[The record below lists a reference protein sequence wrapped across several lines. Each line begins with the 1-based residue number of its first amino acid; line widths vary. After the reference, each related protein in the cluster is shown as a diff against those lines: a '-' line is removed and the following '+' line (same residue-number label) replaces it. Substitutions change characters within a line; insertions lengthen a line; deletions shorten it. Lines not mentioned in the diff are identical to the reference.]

1 MPLESR
7 WTTPIPRCSL
17 QQWVFGSS
25 RGALPDTKLFID
37 PERPDTHFLSKAD
50 YRLLGKRVALG
61 LRRQGIREGD
71 RVLVFSGNNL
81 YFPSFFMGV
90 LMAGAVFTGA
100 NPTYVARELAY
111 QLKDS
116 GASLLL
122 VAEASLPTALEAAA
136 EVGLP
141 KDKIFVFGGDSP
153 GAEMTHSDAPKPGR
167 SARRPDGVRHWTE
180 LLAGGTLAAAQTWDW
195 VEPADPAATTCC
207 LNYSSG
213 TTGVPK
219 GVEISHSSYVANGV
233 GVTFVSE
240 LDPEHEV
247 KLARTSSLGFLP
259 LYHAFGQTY
268 FIANNPRRNIP
279 VYIMPSF
286 DFVKMLTYV
295 QRYRINSLTVV
306 PPIVV
311 ALAKHPVVKQFD
323 LSSVEAIGCGA
334 APLSTEIME
343 EVQKLFPPD
352 AVVVRQGWGMT
363 EVTCTCLSWDPT
375 KVEGPGHS
383 TDISGVGE
391 LMPNARARIMNLD
404 GVTEITTPKTP
415 GEIWVTGPT
424 LMRGYWNKPAATA
437 ETIVVDAEGT
447 RWLRTGDIGYV
458 DEYEPGGT
466 FHIVDRLKELIKVKG
481 NQVAPAELEAVLLE
495 RHDVVDAAVVGV
507 TIKGEELPRA
517 YVVLAEGS
525 RATPEEVAEWMA
537 GKVARHK
544 QLRGGVVFTDEVPK
558 NPSGKIL
565 RKILRDRAAKEVGD
579 RKPVNSKL
587 A

>member
-7 WTTPIPRCSL
+7 WKAPIPRCSL

-25 RGALPDTKLFID
+25 RDPLPDTKLYID
-37 PERPDTHFLSKAD
+37 PERPDTHFLTKAD
-50 YRLLGKRVALG
+50 YRLLAKRVALG
-61 LRRQGIREGD
+61 LQGEGIKPGD

-116 GASLLL
+116 GASILL
-122 VAEASLPTALEAAA
+122 VAEAALDTALEAAK
-136 EVGLP
+136 EIGLP
-141 KDKIFVFGGDSP
+141 TSKIFIFGGDSP
-153 GAEMTHSDAPKPGR
+153 GAEVTHSTAPKPGK
-167 SARRPDGVRHWTE
+167 SGQRPDGVRHWTE
-180 LLAGGTLAAAQTWDW
+180 LLAGNLDKAQTWDW
-195 VEPADPAATTCC
+195 IEPSDPAAATCC

-219 GVEISHSSYVANGV
+219 GVEISHTSYVANGV

-259 LYHAFGQTY
+259 MYHAFGQTY

-286 DFVKMLTYV
+286 DFIKMLTYV
-295 QRYRINSLTVV
+295 QKYRINSLTVV

-311 ALAKHPVVKQFD
+311 ALAKHPIVKKFD
-323 LSSVEAIGCGA
+323 LSSLEAIGCGA

-343 EVQKLFPPD
+343 EVEKLFPPNTLL
-352 AVVVRQGWGMT
+352 VRQGWGMT
-363 EVTCTCLSWDPT
+363 ELTCTCLSWDPT
-375 KVEGPGHS
+375 RAEDRSAV
-383 TDISGVGE
+383 SGVGE
-391 LMPNARARIMNLD
+391 LMPNARARIMELD
-404 GVTEITTPKTP
+404 AATEITTGRTP

-424 LMRGYWNKPAATA
+424 LMKGYWNKPAATA
-437 ETIVVDAEGT
+437 ETMVVDADGT
-447 RWLRTGDIGYV
+447 RWLRTGDIGFV
-458 DEYEPGGT
+458 DEYRPGGT

-495 RHDVVDAAVVGV
+495 SPDIVDAAVVGV

-517 YVVLAEGS
+517 YVVVADQS
-525 RATPEEVAEWMA
+525 KTTPDKVADWMA
-537 GKVARHK
+537 GRVARHK
-544 QLRGGVVFTDEVPK
+544 QLRGGVVFVDEVPK
-558 NPSGKIL
+558 NPVS
-565 RKILRDRAAKEVGD
+565 
-579 RKPVNSKL
+579 L
-587 A
+587 AESTFADVEGLHELFPKFVVRFANM

>member
-1 MPLESR
+1 MPVESR
-7 WTTPIPRCSL
+7 WAAPIPRCSL

-25 RGALPDTKLFID
+25 RGPLPENKLFID
-37 PERPDTHFLSKAD
+37 PERPDTHFLSKSD

-61 LRRQGIREGD
+61 LQVEGIRPGD

-90 LMAGAVFTGA
+90 LMAGAIFTGA

-111 QLKDS
+111 QLRDS
-116 GASLLL
+116 GASILV
-122 VAEASLPTALEAAA
+122 VAEAALDTALEAAK
-136 EVGLP
+136 EIGLP
-141 KDKIFVFGGDSP
+141 KNKIFVFGGDST
-153 GAEMTHSDAPKPGR
+153 GAEVTQSANPKPGK
-167 SARRPDGVRHWTE
+167 AGRRPDGVRHWTE
-180 LLAGGTLAAAQTWDW
+180 LLASNLEKAKTWDW
-195 VEPADPAATTCC
+195 IEPSSPESTTCC

-219 GVEISHSSYVANGV
+219 GVEISHTSYVANGV

-240 LDPEHEV
+240 LDPEAEE

-279 VYIMPSF
+279 VYIMPVF

-295 QRYRINSLTVV
+295 QKYRINSLSVV

-311 ALAKHPVVKQFD
+311 ALAKHPIVKNYD
-323 LSSVEAIGCGA
+323 LSSLETIGCGA

-343 EVQKLFPPD
+343 EVVKLFPPD
-352 AVVVRQGWGMT
+352 TLVVRQGWGMT
-363 EVTCTCLSWDPT
+363 ELTCTCLSWDPT
-375 KVEGPGHS
+375 RVDGR

-391 LMPNARARIMNLD
+391 LMPNARARVMELD
-404 GVTEITTPKTP
+404 GVTEITEAKKP

-437 ETIVVDAEGT
+437 ETVVTEADGT

-458 DEYEPGGT
+458 DEYRPGGT

-495 RHDVVDAAVVGV
+495 RPDIVDAAVVGV
-507 TIKGEELPRA
+507 TIKGQEMPRA
-517 YVVLAEGS
+517 YVVMADGS
-525 RATPEEVAEWMA
+525 ETTPEEVARWMA
-537 GKVARHK
+537 GRVARHK
-544 QLRGGVVFTDEVPK
+544 QLRGGVVFTSEVPK
-558 NPSGKIL
+558 NPVS
-565 RKILRDRAAKEVGD
+565 
-579 RKPVNSKL
+579 PVHLFADVECVVRWVCSCRGETTS
-587 A
+587 

>member
-7 WTTPIPRCSL
+7 WSAPIPRCSL

-25 RGALPDTKLFID
+25 REPLPETKLFID
-37 PERPDTHFLSKAD
+37 PERPDTHFLSKSD

-61 LRRQGIREGD
+61 LQSEGIKPGD

-90 LMAGAVFTGA
+90 LMAGAIFTGA

-116 GASLLL
+116 GASVLL
-122 VAEASLPTALEAAA
+122 VAEAALDTALEAAKEA
-136 EVGLP
+136 GLP
-141 KDKIFVFGGDSP
+141 KNKIFIFGGDTP
-153 GAEMTHSDAPKPGR
+153 GAEVTHSASPRPGKAGR
-167 SARRPDGVRHWTE
+167 TADGVRHWTE
-180 LLAGGTLAAAQTWDW
+180 LLSAADLERAKTWDW
-195 VEPADPAATTCC
+195 VEPASPESTTCC

-219 GVEISHSSYVANGV
+219 GVEISHTSYVANGV
-233 GVTFVSE
+233 GVTFVTE
-240 LDPEHEV
+240 LDPEAPE
-247 KLARTSSLGFLP
+247 KLARCSQLGFLP

-268 FIANNPRRNIP
+268 FIANCPRRNIP

-295 QRYRINSLTVV
+295 QKYRINSLTVV

-311 ALAKHPVVKQFD
+311 ALAKHPIVKNFD
-323 LSSVEAIGCGA
+323 LSSLESIGCGA

-343 EVQKLFPPD
+343 EVEKLFPPNT
-352 AVVVRQGWGMT
+352 VVVRQGWGMT
-363 EVTCTCLSWDPT
+363 EITCTCLSWDPT
-375 KVEGPGHS
+375 RIEDRS
-383 TDISGVGE
+383 DISGVGE
-391 LMPNARARIMNLD
+391 LMPNARAKIMDLD
-404 GVTEITTPKTP
+404 GVTEITAPKTP

-424 LMRGYWNKPAATA
+424 LMRGYWNKPQATA
-437 ETIVVDAEGT
+437 DTMVTDPATGT

-458 DEYEPGGT
+458 DEYRPGGT

-507 TIKGEELPRA
+507 TIGGEELPRA
-517 YVVLAEGS
+517 YVVVAEG
-525 RATPEEVAEWMA
+525 AKTTPEEIAAWMA
-537 GKVARHK
+537 GRVARHK
-544 QLRGGVVFTDEVPK
+544 QLKGGVVFVDEVPK
-558 NPSGKIL
+558 NPVSFHFPFL
-565 RKILRDRAAKEVGD
+565 VSCASLCESNELTTTRV
-579 RKPVNSKL
+579 
-587 A
+587 

>member
-7 WTTPIPRCSL
+7 WTAPIPRCSL

-25 RGALPDTKLFID
+25 RGPLPTTKLFID

-61 LRRQGIREGD
+61 LRAQGIRPGD

-90 LMAGAVFTGA
+90 LMAGAIFTGA
-100 NPTYVARELAY
+100 NPTYVSRELAY
-111 QLKDS
+111 QLRDS

-122 VAEASLPTALEAAA
+122 VAEASLDTALEAAR

-141 KDKIFVFGGDSP
+141 KSKIFVFGGDSP
-153 GAEMTHSDAPKPGR
+153 GAEVTHSATPKPGT

-180 LLAGGTLAAAQTWDW
+180 LLAGSLETAKTWDW
-195 VEPADPAATTCC
+195 TEPADPAATTCC

-219 GVEISHSSYVANGV
+219 GVEISHTSYVANGV

-240 LDPEHEV
+240 LDPDHDA
-247 KLARTSSLGFLP
+247 KLARSSGLGFLP

-311 ALAKHPVVKQFD
+311 ALAKHPIVKNFD
-323 LSSVEAIGCGA
+323 LSSLESIGCGA
-334 APLSTEIME
+334 APLGTETME

-352 AVVVRQGWGMT
+352 TVLVRQGWGMT
-363 EVTCTCLSWDPT
+363 EITCTCLSWDPT
-375 KVEGPGHS
+375 RVDS
-383 TDISGVGE
+383 RSSISGVGE
-391 LMPNARARIMNLD
+391 LMPNARARIMALD

-424 LMRGYWNKPAATA
+424 LMKGYWHKPEATA
-437 ETIVVDAEGT
+437 DTMVVDPDTGT
-447 RWLRTGDIGYV
+447 RWLKTGDIGYV
-458 DEYEPGGT
+458 DEYRPGGT

-495 RHDVVDAAVVGV
+495 RPDVVDAAVVGV
-507 TIKGEELPRA
+507 TIRGEELPRA
-517 YVVLAEGS
+517 YVVLAEGVKTTE
-525 RATPEEVAEWMA
+525 REVADWMA
-537 GKVARHK
+537 GRVARHK
-544 QLRGGVVFTDEVPK
+544 QLRGGVVFTDVVPK

-579 RKPVNSKL
+579 RKPGASKL

>member
-7 WTTPIPRCSL
+7 WKTPIPRCSL

-25 RGALPDTKLFID
+25 REPLPDNKLFID

-61 LRRQGIREGD
+61 LQAEGIRPGD

-90 LMAGAVFTGA
+90 LMAGAIFTGA

-116 GASLLL
+116 GASILL
-122 VAEASLPTALEAAA
+122 VAEAALETALEAAK
-136 EVGLP
+136 ETGLP
-141 KDKIFVFGGDSP
+141 KSKIFIFGGDSP
-153 GAEMTHSDAPKPGR
+153 GAEVTHSPAPQPGR
-167 SARRPDGVRHWTE
+167 SGRRPDGVRHWTE
-180 LLAGGTLAAAQTWDW
+180 LLAGSSLDKARTWDW
-195 VEPADPAATTCC
+195 TEPSDPAATTCC

-219 GVEISHSSYVANGV
+219 GVEISHSAYVANGV

-295 QRYRINSLTVV
+295 QKYRINSLTVV

-311 ALAKHPVVKQFD
+311 ALAKHPIVKKFD
-323 LSSVEAIGCGA
+323 LSSLESIGCGA
-334 APLSTEIME
+334 APLGTEIME
-343 EVQKLFPPD
+343 EVEKLFPPNTLI
-352 AVVVRQGWGMT
+352 VRQGWGMT
-363 EVTCTCLSWDPT
+363 EITCTCLSWDPT
-375 KVEGPGHS
+375 RAEGDRS
-383 TDISGVGE
+383 DISGVGE
-391 LMPNARARIMNLD
+391 LMPNARARIMDLD
-404 GVTEITTPKTP
+404 GVTEITSPKTP

-424 LMRGYWNKPAATA
+424 LMRGYWNKPQATA
-437 ETIVVDAEGT
+437 ETMVVDPDGT

-458 DEYEPGGT
+458 DVYAPGGT

-495 RHDVVDAAVVGV
+495 RPDIVDAAVVGV
-507 TIKGEELPRA
+507 TIGGEEVPRA
-517 YVVLAEGS
+517 YVVVAEGS
-525 RATPEEVAEWMA
+525 TATPREVAEWMA
-537 GKVARHK
+537 GRVARHK
-544 QLRGGVVFTDEVPK
+544 QLRGGVVFTDVVPK
-558 NPSGKIL
+558 NPVSFFLLHCPESTFADG
-565 RKILRDRAAKEVGD
+565 RCCYARDVT
-579 RKPVNSKL
+579 
-587 A
+587 

>member
-1 MPLESR
+1 
-7 WTTPIPRCSL
+7 
-17 QQWVFGSS
+17 
-25 RGALPDTKLFID
+25 LPTTKLFID
-37 PERPDTHFLSKAD
+37 PERPDTHFLSKSD

-61 LRRQGIREGD
+61 LQAEGIKPGD

-90 LMAGAVFTGA
+90 LMAGAIFTGA

-111 QLKDS
+111 QLQDS
-116 GASLLL
+116 GASILV
-122 VAEASLPTALEAAA
+122 VAEAALDTALEAAK
-136 EVGLP
+136 EIGLA
-141 KDKIFVFGGDSP
+141 KNKIFVFGGDTP
-153 GAEMTHSDAPKPGR
+153 GGEVTHSADPTPGK
-167 SARRPDGVRHWTE
+167 AGRRPDGVRHWTE
-180 LLAGGTLAAAQTWDW
+180 LLASNLERAKTWDW
-195 VEPADPAATTCC
+195 VEPASPESTTCC

-219 GVEISHSSYVANGV
+219 GVEISHTSYVANGV

-240 LDPEHEV
+240 LDPEEPE

-279 VYIMPSF
+279 VYIMPVF

-295 QRYRINSLTVV
+295 QKYRINSLTVV

-311 ALAKHPVVKQFD
+311 ALAKHPIVKQFD
-323 LSSVEAIGCGA
+323 LSSIETIGCGA

-343 EVQKLFPPD
+343 EVSRLFPPD
-352 AVVVRQGWGMT
+352 ADVVVRQGWGMT
-363 EVTCTCLSWDPT
+363 EITCTCLSWDPT
-375 KVEGPGHS
+375 RVGDR

-391 LMPNARARIMNLD
+391 LMPNARARIMELD
-404 GVTEITTPKTP
+404 GRTEITRAKTP

-424 LMRGYWNKPAATA
+424 LMKGYWNKPEATA
-437 ETIVVDAEGT
+437 GTMVTDASGT

-458 DEYEPGGT
+458 DEYKPGGT

-495 RHDVVDAAVVGV
+495 RPDIVDAAVVGV
-507 TIKGEELPRA
+507 TIQGEELPRA
-517 YVVLAEGS
+517 YVVVADE
-525 RATPEEVAEWMA
+525 TKTKPEEIAKWMA
-537 GKVARHK
+537 RRVAKHK
-544 QLRGGVVFTDEVPK
+544 QLKGGVVFVSEVPK
-558 NPSGKIL
+558 NPVSICHSLPFHADGGKEHKL
-565 RKILRDRAAKEVGD
+565 TLHL
-579 RKPVNSKL
+579 NSL
-587 A
+587 VRS